1 MSLVDGNV
9 NNGSRHGSSASSIL
23 STTSS
28 DSHSDSAITS
38 YASQS
43 DTIASCED
51 LV

>member
-1 MSLVDGNV
+1 MDGNV
-9 NNGSRHGSSASSIL
+9 NNQSRHGSSALSII

-28 DSHSDSAITS
+28 DSHSDSATKS
-38 YASQS
+38 CASQS